1 MVSSL
6 PQPAPPEPNVT
17 TVLDVDA
24 EIQAGRATIE
34 SLPHVQ
40 AFSLIGSATYM
51 PEGKVG
57 DVDFAVLLED
67 DRNAIE
73 YMSSMRADAWMLCGE
88 YDDKLC
94 EWGAVRRG
102 AINLIVTHSRTFY
115 DGYLLATEVCKVLDL
130 RDREQ
135 RVAVCQVVRDK
146 KKAEEVRPSFCYRTS
161 P

>member
-6 PQPAPPEPNVT
+6 PQPAPLEPRGN
-17 TVLDVDA
+17 
-24 EIQAGRATIE
+24 
-34 SLPHVQ
+34 
-40 AFSLIGSATYM
+40 
-51 PEGKVG
+51 
-57 DVDFAVLLED
+57 
-67 DRNAIE
+67 
-73 YMSSMRADAWMLCGE
+73 
-88 YDDKLC
+88 YDDKLG

-135 RVAVCQVVRDK
+135 RVAVCEVVRDK
-146 KKAEEVRPSFCYRTS
+146 KKAAEVRPSLSYRSS